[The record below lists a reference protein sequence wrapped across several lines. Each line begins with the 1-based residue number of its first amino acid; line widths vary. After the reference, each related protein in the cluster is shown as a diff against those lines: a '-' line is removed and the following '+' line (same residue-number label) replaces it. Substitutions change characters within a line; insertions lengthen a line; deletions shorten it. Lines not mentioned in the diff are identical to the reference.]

1 MQTKQKMEQL
11 KSLDKTLYNMM
22 AYFQIDKI
30 DIPLSREKFTNYIIS
45 IKGQSFYLDDLNS
58 LNRKY
63 NIDVSICSS
72 PLEDDLVDLLIY
84 IFNDNKNDW
93 ISYWIYELNFGED
106 ANSMTASI
114 ESDISETGSFAI
126 PLETID
132 DLYNL
137 LIAEYNDCL
146 DNYLYTFWKLQKDGV
161 GGWK

>member
-1 MQTKQKMEQL
+1 MQTKQKMDEL

-30 DIPLSREKFTNYIIS
+30 NIPLPREKFTKYITS
-45 IKGQSFYLDDLNS
+45 IKRQSFYIDDLNS

-63 NIDVSICSS
+63 NIDTSVCSS
-72 PLEDDLVDLLIY
+72 PLEDDLVDLLVY

-93 ISYWIYELNFGED
+93 ISYWIYELDFGEK

-132 DLYNL
+132 DLYDL

-146 DNYLYTFWKLQKDGV
+146 DDYLYTYWELQKNDKGEEE
-161 GGWK
+161 